1 MTITNAER
9 RRAAAA
15 AAEAAAAEAATGAE
29 EGLQEG
35 QKEAEVWHL
44 KVENWAT
51 IQNKDILQ
59 ISGEWTGWCWDFSV
73 HHAEEFIIK
82 CNKTPLV
89 LGFAFVER
97 SLLIIL
103 TVVRSRGICWYW

>member
-1 MTITNAER
+1 MTITDAER
-9 RRAAAA
+9 RRAKAA
-15 AAEAAAAEAATGAE
+15 AAEAAAALEAATGTE

-59 ISGEWTGWCWDFSV
+59 ISGEWTDWCW
-73 HHAEEFIIK
+73 EEFILK

-89 LGFAFVER
+89 LGYAFVER
-97 SLLIIL
+97 S
-103 TVVRSRGICWYW
+103 